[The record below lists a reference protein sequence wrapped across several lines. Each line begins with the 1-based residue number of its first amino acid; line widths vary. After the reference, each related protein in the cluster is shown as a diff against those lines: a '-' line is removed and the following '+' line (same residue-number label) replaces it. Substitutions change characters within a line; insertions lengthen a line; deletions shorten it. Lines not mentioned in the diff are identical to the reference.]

1 MRRVIIFTR
10 KRRFASKT
18 TKNENEPPAC
28 KYVYFAT
35 LEFHRP
41 PCGRTGAGGNSAETL
56 LQ

>member
-56 LQ
+56 FQ